1 MDLHK
6 ALSKYH
12 GPNLVNMQSAE
23 LNPFFT
29 PIFEIHLDLS
39 SEAVLPACVHF
50 HII

>member
-12 GPNLVNMQSAE
+12 GPNLVNMQSAK
-23 LNPFFT
+23 FFT
-29 PIFEIHLDLS
+29 TIFEIHLDLS
-39 SEAVLPACVHF
+39 LEAVLPACVHF